1 MNRREILKASLLA
14 PLTAVRGAQ
23 AARPHIIDGMGEIR
37 VDYEMTL
44 LDEVIA
50 SGMTAVQVTA
60 GTPSLH
66 GEEAFEDALKELAD
80 YEHYIDTHR
89 DRLLRATQALDL
101 DRARDEKRLALLYQF
116 QNAAPI
122 ADKLDRLD
130 LFYRLGVRCVQLTYN
145 SRNLLGNGCMERTDE
160 GLSNFGIEVVEKMNA
175 IGMLVDVSHS
185 GPVTTDDAVR
195 FSKSPIAFN
204 HSSCAT
210 VFEHPRAKTDAQLR
224 ALADK
229 GGVIG
234 IFQLNPSLGPKE
246 RNTLED
252 YLNHIDHAV
261 RVAGIDHVGI
271 GSDREHRTIPDTK
284 EERQKLESEMARIR
298 LPGSPPVHWPF
309 FLSELNHPR
318 RMETVRAGLERRG
331 YGAPEVEKILG
342 GNFYR
347 LYRDVIG

>member
-1 MNRREILKASLLA
+1 MKRREILRASLFA
-14 PLTAVRGAQ
+14 PLTMAASSQ
-23 AARPHIIDGMGEIR
+23 AARAHVIDGMGEIR
-37 VDYEMTL
+37 VDYEMEL
-44 LDEVIA
+44 IDEVLA

-66 GEEAFEDALKELAD
+66 GEEAFEDAVKELAD

-89 DRLLRATQALDL
+89 DRLLKATRVADL

-160 GLSNFGIEVVEKMNA
+160 GLSDFGIEVVEKMNA
-175 IGMLVDVSHS
+175 MGMLVDVSHS
-185 GPVTTDDAVR
+185 GPRTTDDAVR
-195 FSKSPIAFN
+195 FSKEPIAFN
-204 HSSCAT
+204 HSSCAS
-210 VFEHPRAKTDAQLR
+210 VFDHPRAKTDAQLR

-246 RNTLED
+246 RNTLDD
-252 YLNHIDHAV
+252 YLNHVDHAV

-271 GSDREHRTIPDTK
+271 GSDREHRTIPDTD
-284 EERQKLESEMARIR
+284 EERQRLENEMARIR
-298 LPGSPPVHWPF
+298 LPGSPPVQWPF

-318 RMETVRAGLERRG
+318 RMETLRSGLEGRR
-331 YGAPEVEKILG
+331 YRAADIDKILG

-347 LYRDVIG
+347 LYRDVLG